1 MGIGL
6 FKTFLGKLFL
16 PYDFDFF
23 GKVSDLILTAINFI
37 TKSLLKSCLLAI
49 ITAIT
54 LAV

>member
-6 FKTFLGKLFL
+6 FKIFLGKLFL
-16 PYDFDFF
+16 PYALDSF
-23 GKVSDLILTAINFI
+23 GKVSDLILTAINFK
-37 TKSLLKSCLLAI
+37 TKALLESCLLAI